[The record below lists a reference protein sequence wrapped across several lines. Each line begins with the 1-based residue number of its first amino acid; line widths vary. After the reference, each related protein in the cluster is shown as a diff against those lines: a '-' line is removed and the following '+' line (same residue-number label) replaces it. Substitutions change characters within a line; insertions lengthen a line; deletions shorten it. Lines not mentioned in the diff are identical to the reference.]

1 MSGLIILVGAGIL
14 LWFWVDSLHARER
27 ALQVCAA
34 ACRQT
39 KAQLL
44 DQTVSLVSVGV
55 GRRSDNRVSLRRRYR
70 FEFSTDGV
78 NRWQGRVTLLGL
90 LVESVQMD
98 YPEGAII
105 LDSKACGD

>member
-1 MSGLIILVGAGIL
+1 MSGLIILVGLGIL
-14 LWFWVDSLHARER
+14 IWFWVDSLHARER

-44 DQTVSLVSVGV
+44 DQTVSLARVGV
-55 GRRSDNRVSLRRRYR
+55 GRNSSNRILFRRRYR

-78 NRWQGRVTLLGL
+78 NRWQGRVTLLGS

-98 YPEGAII
+98 YPEGATI
-105 LDSKACGD
+105 LDSKVFDE